1 MADHDGIRPD
11 GAEAAGAPE
20 TPGTPEAEAAPDGLD
35 ADAVTSGA
43 PDKPRKKRR
52 FSWKIAVLVAL
63 LALFVLLALPAFS
76 TLQPRYYE
84 RYPDLGTR
92 MDNWHTSTH
101 ALVGCDECH
110 VEPGL
115 AGHAAF
121 AVQSIV
127 PFYQQLIQGP
137 STTNLLGP
145 PSTEACRRCHTSYR
159 EVSSSGD
166 LLIPHEAHVAV
177 LDVECAFC
185 HQDLVHTGSPDGRNT
200 PTMEF
205 CLESCH
211 DGEQASAECLDCHT
225 RKQVP
230 EDHLREDW
238 LAVHA
243 DMIDTVDCGEC
254 HAWSPDYCS
263 ECHSE
268 RPASHAGNWK
278 KDHQYPALER
288 GPEGC
293 MTCHDEADCE
303 ECHD

>member
-1 MADHDGIRPD
+1 LADHDDTARPD
-11 GAEAAGAPE
+11 EAAETPETADAPEAPE
-20 TPGTPEAEAAPDGLD
+20 TPHP
-35 ADAVTSGA
+35 
-43 PDKPRKKRR
+43 KRR
-52 FSWKIAVLVAL
+52 RWIKIGLVAAL
-63 LALFVLLALPAFS
+63 IALFVIVALPAFS

-110 VEPGL
+110 VEPGFM
-115 AGHAAF
+115 GHATF
-121 AVQSIV
+121 AVQSIA
-127 PFYQQLIQGP
+127 PFYQQLIEGP
-137 STTNLLGP
+137 SSTNLLGP

-166 LLIPHEAHVAV
+166 LLIPHEAHVDV
-177 LDVECAFC
+177 LEIECAFC

-205 CLESCH
+205 CLEACH

-230 EDHLREDW
+230 DDHLREDW

-243 DMIDTVDCGEC
+243 DMVETVDCGEC

-268 RPASHAGNWK
+268 RPASHVGNWK

-288 GPEGC
+288 GSSGC
-293 MTCHDEADCE
+293 MTCHPETDCK